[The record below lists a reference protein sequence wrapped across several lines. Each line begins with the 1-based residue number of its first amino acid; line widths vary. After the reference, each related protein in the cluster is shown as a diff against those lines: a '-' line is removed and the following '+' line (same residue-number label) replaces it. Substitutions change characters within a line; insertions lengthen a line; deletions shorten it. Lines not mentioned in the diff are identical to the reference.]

1 MIAVIR
7 WLFYGMMMS
16 HFFTR
21 WLVLG
26 ICLISQSSIAFADSS
41 ASPVWKAQWIGPAV
55 VPAMHLNGASWIWCD
70 EAGIDA
76 TRNAKPGSR
85 YFRREVELPAN
96 AKLNSALALFSADN
110 HFQLIVNG
118 KNLGGSSEWQKP
130 KAIDISQALR
140 SGSNEIIIHAKNDPD
155 EGEINAAS
163 VIGKIRIAQEGSPV
177 QEMVTDAQW
186 QSAETLDAARWNPA
200 KVTGALGIQP
210 WGDVKSG
217 AADQSNVWTCY
228 RKKFTLAE
236 KPAAAIAR
244 IAVDSKYWLWINGKL
259 VIYEGGLKRGP
270 NPRDTYF
277 DRVDLAP
284 FLLQGENTIAVL
296 TWFWGKEGY
305 SHKNSGKHG
314 FLFELESGTSH
325 LLGSD
330 ASWKALRHPA
340 FGRTGEPHPNYRMP
354 DENVHFDARLDI
366 GAWTVPDF
374 DDATWNPCEI
384 YGAPPTAPWNQLIE
398 RPIPQWRSSKLLAY
412 ENAKEF
418 PKISNGTPIIAR
430 LPKNITISPYLKI
443 KAPAGL
449 TIDMRTDNYKG
460 GSEYNYRAEYITKQG
475 VQEFESLAYINGHW
489 MIYTIPAGV
498 EILDLRYRETRYDTD
513 HVGRFTCDDDFL
525 NRLWIKALNTMN
537 VNMRDSIQDPD
548 RERAQWWGDIVILM
562 NQILYTCDDRG
573 VRLVRKAMDNLID
586 WQKPDGV
593 LYSPIPA
600 GSWHDELPMQM
611 LLSIGEKGFL
621 NYYMQ
626 TGDRA
631 AIERSYPAIARYL
644 ALWNFDENGLAI
656 HRPGGW
662 DWGDWGENIDM
673 PLMENALLYQAYQA
687 AIEIAKLSGHEADIP
702 GYQAKRKGVEDSYNK
717 LFWNGSEYRSP
728 GYTGKTDDRGHAMAV
743 VFGLAKP
750 EQWPAIKE
758 LFARE
763 AHSSPYMEKFVL
775 ESLFLMNQPDAAFA
789 RMKHRYSKMVESP
802 LSTLWEGW
810 GVGAEG
816 FGGGSYNHG
825 WAGGPLTLMHEYAAG
840 ITPTS
845 PAFATY
851 SVKPQ
856 LGHLTNINCAS
867 HTVKGLVEVKIQR
880 DPKHYRLQL
889 TSPPETTATV
899 WIPQSNTSAKAVR
912 INGKSVAEFP
922 QIKTLPS
929 ADGCVKFL
937 VPPGK
942 WLFESL

>member
-1 MIAVIR
+1 
-7 WLFYGMMMS
+7 MS

-26 ICLISQSSIAFADSS
+26 ICLISHSSIAFADSS
-41 ASPVWKAQWIGPAV
+41 ASAVWKAQWIGPAV
-55 VPAMHLNGASWIWCD
+55 VPAMELNGASWIWSD
-70 EAGIDA
+70 EVGIDA

-85 YFRREVELPAN
+85 YFRREVVLPAN

-130 KAIDISQALR
+130 KAIDISQVLR
-140 SGSNEIIIHAKNDPD
+140 PGSNEIIIHAKNDPD

-177 QEMVTDAQW
+177 QEMITDAQW

-200 KVTGALGIQP
+200 KVTGDLGTQP

-277 DRVDLAP
+277 DRVDLTP

-314 FLFELESGTSH
+314 FLFELESGTNH

-366 GAWTVPDF
+366 GAWTDPDF

-611 LLSIGEKGFL
+611 LLSIGEKGFW

-644 ALWNFDENGLAI
+644 ALWNFDQNGLAI

-673 PLMENALLYQAYQA
+673 PLMENALLYQAYHA
-687 AIEIAKLSGHEADIP
+687 AIKMAKLSGHEADIP
-702 GYQAKRKGVEDSYNK
+702 GYEAKRKGIEDSYNK

-856 LGHLTNINCAS
+856 LGHLTKINCVS

-899 WIPQSNTSAKAVR
+899 WIPQSNTSVAAVR
-912 INGKSVAEFP
+912 INGKSVADFP